1 MKSIIERFSGN
12 LIQVEYPIKKEH
24 WNIAGVLKHRSNQH
38 LKFDVR
44 GMFRLPEGRL
54 AKKGYTATK
63 ADKMVF
69 ETENE
74 WIILDVSE
82 IHKYLKKQQTK
93 ILYLEKLM
101 DELEWSITL
110 PK

>member
-1 MKSIIERFSGN
+1 MKSIVERFSGN
-12 LIQVEYPIKKEH
+12 LIQIEYPIKKEH
-24 WNIAGVLKHRSNQH
+24 WNIAGVLKNKSNQH

-93 ILYLEKLM
+93 ILYLEKLI